1 MANTN
6 VPESWEDLVFE
17 MDDQDLNIKSVGEK
31 EKENEE
37 KEKENEEKEN
47 EKIHLQALVEE
58 SDNELSRLLFS
69 GKGMNIIINTH
80 EVITNN
86 DFNNYVVNNASNYE
100 TKMIQPKKIPS
111 AHSIANNLKQQKKA
125 ADILNEKEKVKIM
138 TSRLAEI
145 FGETSED
152 PYEVEYEKLYSK

>member
-17 MDDQDLNIKSVGEK
+17 MDDEMIEDGEK
-31 EKENEE
+31 E

-100 TKMIQPKKIPS
+100 AKKIQTKKIPS

-125 ADILNEKEKVKIM
+125 ADLLNEKEK

-152 PYEVEYEKLYSK
+152 PYEVEYEKLNSK

>member
-1 MANTN
+1 MAITN

-31 EKENEE
+31 E

-125 ADILNEKEKVKIM
+125 ADILKVKEM

>member
-1 MANTN
+1 MAITN

-31 EKENEE
+31 GDEE
-37 KEKENEEKEN
+37 KEKM
-47 EKIHLQALVEE
+47 HLQALVEE

-69 GKGMNIIINTH
+69 EKSMNIIINTH

-86 DFNNYVVNNASNYE
+86 NFNNYIVNNASNYE

-125 ADILNEKEKVKIM
+125 ADILKVKEM

>member
-17 MDDQDLNIKSVGEK
+17 MDDKDLNIKSVGEK
-31 EKENEE
+31 EN
-37 KEKENEEKEN
+37 KEN
-47 EKIHLQALVEE
+47 EKMHLQALVEE

-86 DFNNYVVNNASNYE
+86 NFNNYIVVNNASNYE
-100 TKMIQPKKIPS
+100 TKMIQPKKIQS